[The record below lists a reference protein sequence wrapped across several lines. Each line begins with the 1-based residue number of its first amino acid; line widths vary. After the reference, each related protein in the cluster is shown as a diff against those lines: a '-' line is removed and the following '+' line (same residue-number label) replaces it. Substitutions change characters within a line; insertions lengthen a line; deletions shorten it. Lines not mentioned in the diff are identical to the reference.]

1 MGMNTRARVTIED
14 LRRVEGKA
22 EIVDGEIIAMSP
34 TGAAPGTAGFRITAS
49 LDAHA
54 RRTGQ
59 GRAVPDNV
67 AFRVDLPHRQ
77 SFSPDAAYYVGPD
90 PGMEFYDGAP
100 VFAAEVRSKGDYG
113 PAAEAEMAAKRRD
126 YFAAGTLVV
135 WDVDLISPEVVRVYS
150 ASDPEHPRV
159 FRRGQIADAEPAIPN
174 WTMVVDDLFS

>member
-1 MGMNTRARVTIED
+1 MGMNTRAIVTIED

-22 EIVDGEIIAMSP
+22 EIVNGEIIAMSP

-49 LDAHA
+49 LDAHT
-54 RRTGQ
+54 RRTGR

-77 SFSPDAAYYVGPD
+77 SFSPDAAFYVGPD
-90 PGMEFYDGAP
+90 PDMEFFTGAP
-100 VFAAEVRSKGDYG
+100 LFAAEVRSKADYG
-113 PAAEAEMAAKRRD
+113 PVAEEEMAAKRRD

-135 WDVDLISPEVVRVYS
+135 WDVDLLSPEVVRVYS

-159 FRRGQIADAEPAIPN
+159 HRRGQSADAEPAVPD
-174 WTMVVDDLFS
+174 WTMPVDDLFL